1 MSLAEAAI
9 FEYAFK
15 LGMQIAIE
23 TLIKKRT
30 KSIRH
35 RSCDG
40 FFLSAVLRAFICI
53 GIVKYLDL
61 FIKMWYTNTAKP
73 T

>member
-1 MSLAEAAI
+1 MKKQHRPKVCV
-9 FEYAFK
+9 AFFVRP
-15 LGMQIAIE
+15 Q
-23 TLIKKRT
+23 
-30 KSIRH
+30 
-35 RSCDG
+35 SCG
-40 FFLSAVLRAFICI
+40 FICI